1 MLLLG
6 TCFCL
11 LVSSVCGSKILAWF
25 TCPAV
30 SHQSAFQ
37 PIWKELSLRGHQVTV
52 ITPNPLNEIDL
63 VNLTEIDI
71 GFTYQ
76 VWKEID
82 ISNMRR
88 ELSNAFSTLYYFHK
102 VHERSIE
109 MSMKIDA
116 VQNILKKDPG
126 YFDLILIESHSPIL
140 FGLKHKLKSTLIAI
154 SSLGFFNHLNFL
166 IGNSVHPALYP
177 DFVSELSTPMTLLE
191 KIDSLHLT
199 IGNYLIN
206 RFIISPHADDVA
218 RAYFGQDMPYIED
231 MVKETSLIL
240 ENVNPVFSDRR
251 PLVPNSL
258 QYTHVTSNRNE
269 FLGKDLKQI
278 LDNAKEGVV
287 YFSLGTNVRFDHV
300 QGDVKKNIMAALGD
314 LPYTVICKWESESIE
329 GQPKNVHLR
338 KWLPQQAVLAHP
350 NVKVFI
356 TQGGLQSSEEAIIN
370 AVPLVVIPFLG
381 DQPLNAK
388 ILKSN
393 GMAETI
399 SPKELNRELLRDTI
413 LTVARKENYRQ
424 RAKELRDI
432 FLDQPQSGVDK
443 VVWWCEY
450 VIRHKGAKHLRSPAA
465 DISLYHYFMIDVIA
479 VFILSFYLTFKI
491 IQLVFAIIVG
501 LFRRKPAEAEVS
513 RKKKKKN

>member
-1 MLLLG
+1 MKKLVLLL
-6 TCFCL
+6 CAI
-11 LVSSVCGSKILAWF
+11 SVVNSARILGYF
-25 TCPAV
+25 YIPSI
-30 SHQSAFQ
+30 SHQFVFRSLM
-37 PIWKELSLRGHQVTV
+37 KELSLRGHNVTF
-52 ITPNPLNEIDL
+52 ITPNPLRDPHL
-63 VNLTEIDI
+63 TNLN
-71 GFTYQ
+71 
-76 VWKEID
+76 EID
-82 ISNMRR
+82 ISDAYN
-88 ELSNAFSTLYYFHK
+88 SFKKYDFSQIG
-102 VHERSIE
+102 RSYGLHRTNRLINDFNEDVARIE
-109 MSMKIDA
+109 MENEK
-116 VQNILKKDPG
+116 VQELLKKPSDS
-126 YFDLILIESHSPIL
+126 FDLILVEPHFPFL
-140 FGLKHKLKSTLIAI
+140 FGLRRKFNAPLVAV
-154 SSLGFFNHLNFL
+154 SSLGVSSYYHYLV
-166 IGNSVHPALYP
+166 GNPTHPVLFP
-177 DFVSELSTPMTLLE
+177 DLLSEKLGPLSNIID
-191 KIDSLHLT
+191 KIDSLYVT
-199 IGNYLIN
+199 I
-206 RFIISPHADDVA
+206 FWAISSEISIFPRAEIVA
-218 RAYFGQDMPYIED
+218 AKYFGETGPSIKELIR
-231 MVKETSLIL
+231 ETSLWL
-240 ENVNPVFSDRR
+240 LNANPIFSDRR
-251 PLVPNSL
+251 PNVPNVVEFFNI
-258 QYTHVTSNRNE
+258 HMERNE
-269 FLGKDLKQI
+269 SYPKDLKQI